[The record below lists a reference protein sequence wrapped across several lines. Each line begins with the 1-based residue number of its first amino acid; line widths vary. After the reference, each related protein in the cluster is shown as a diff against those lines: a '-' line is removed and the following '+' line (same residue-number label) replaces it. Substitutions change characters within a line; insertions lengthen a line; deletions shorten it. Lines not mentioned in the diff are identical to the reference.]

1 MQDSEALVRF
11 SRPTRI
17 EDIARGLQVPGHK
30 VQAKSFSFFRI
41 FGFMAESNQ
50 TKLLSS
56 SLVLILALLTRNHR
70 STPTVYRAGLFHF
83 VYGASPH
90 QISLHLPIILLH
102 FPIKFASF
110 PQQIASSP
118 QQVASFPQQI
128 ASFPQQNSHFPI
140 TILLHFAKTRT
151 QFFDIFFL
159 FFIYKNQSAIS
170 MSGCRPPYPPP
181 NQLEWSQPDI
191 PAIF

>member
-70 STPTVYRAGLFHF
+70 STPTVYRAKKKAPEAGGSAKGDGGDRGHMGDMGSIISFLQRRGVCPRGGVVRGFWHQADGKCKKNSLKKTLCKSINDLKECF
-83 VYGASPH
+83 LIVENECSVKCTKVCERLSGGA
-90 QISLHLPIILLH
+90 Q
-102 FPIKFASF
+102 
-110 PQQIASSP
+110 
-118 QQVASFPQQI
+118 
-128 ASFPQQNSHFPI
+128 
-140 TILLHFAKTRT
+140 
-151 QFFDIFFL
+151 
-159 FFIYKNQSAIS
+159 
-170 MSGCRPPYPPP
+170 CRR
-181 NQLEWSQPDI
+181 
-191 PAIF
+191 